1 MYTLTNYPSIV
12 KRTADGACITLPP
25 AEGEGYKYAEWL
37 AAGNTPAPAA
47 VPSLAQ
53 NIATLVLRIK
63 SDANKI
69 VSDTVGALSNEYAQ
83 AKIDADA
90 FKASA
95 YLGTA
100 PSSVSSWATPK
111 GWTTM
116 QACDDILTAA
126 ANWVGAQTAIRSNR
140 LARAEA
146 AKACTT
152 QEQLD
157 TVAAQWAGFVV
168 AIRSSLGV

>member
-1 MYTLTNYPSIV
+1 MYKQTNSPALVTRIS
-12 KRTADGACITLPP
+12 DGACIPLPP

-53 NIATLVLRIK
+53 NIAALVLRIK

-90 FKASA
+90 FKAAA
-95 YLGTA
+95 YLGA
-100 PSSVSSWATPK
+100 VPSSVSSWATAK
-111 GWTTM
+111 GWTTL
-116 QACDDILTAA
+116 QACDDILLAA
-126 ANWVGAQTAIRSNR
+126 ANWGGAQAAIRSNR

-152 QEQLD
+152 QAQLD
-157 TVAAQWAGFVV
+157 TVVAQWAGFVV